1 MEAAMRNR
9 AVETVEE
16 CLRRAMQHAAML
28 EAAFLAMCAEG
39 CG

>member
-1 MEAAMRNR
+1 MEAAMRDR
-9 AVETVEE
+9 AGETVEE

-28 EAAFLAMCAEG
+28 EAALWAMCAGG